1 MKLSRKILVMALV
14 LAFVFGVVN
23 LAAADDHTSGPW
35 YTDTSEYYGNVPYF
49 NVNAEILQLG
59 NNDSATIN
67 QDGENYAHIGQG
79 IDFQFETPRTNP
91 PSSDNEAL
99 IDQTGEMNE
108 GEINQR
114 GSDNMAKV
122 FQVGTSQNSG
132 DRNYAGVGQNGDDM
146 TAFVYQDANDSFVRA
161 SQYGG
166 EGSEAYVMQ
175 KGDLNRIRTTQQG
188 NDHLAL
194 VVQAEESFFNY
205 TKLEQQ
211 GDDQTA
217 FIYQGGDKN
226 GALVEQAGSDNWAA
240 VKQHGDRNESVTDQN
255 NATGLSALTVQLGN
269 DNDASITQTN

>member
-1 MKLSRKILVMALV
+1 MKLSKRILVMALV
-14 LAFVFGVVN
+14 LTFVFGVVN
-23 LAAADDHTSGPW
+23 MVAADDHTNGPW
-35 YTDTSEYYGNVPYF
+35 YTDTSNYYGNVPYF

-79 IDFQFETPRTNP
+79 IDFQFDPARTN
-91 PSSDNEAL
+91 PSSDNTAL

-114 GSDNMAKV
+114 GTDNMAKV
-122 FQVGTSQNSG
+122 FQTGTSQNSG

-146 TAFVYQDANDSFVRA
+146 HAFIYQDANDSFVRA

-188 NDHLAL
+188 NDHLVA
-194 VVQAEESFFNY
+194 VFQAEGSFFNY
-205 TKLEQQ
+205 AKVDQQ
-211 GDDQTA
+211 GDDQSA
-217 FIYQGGDKN
+217 FVYQGGDKN

-240 VKQHGDRNESVTDQN
+240 VKQHGDHNEARVDQN
-255 NATGLSALTVQLGN
+255 NATGLSALAVQLGN
-269 DNDASITQTN
+269 GNDANITQTN